1 MLLHQATPDVS
12 ATPVLHSGLHLI
24 VSMLPLLHF
33 IQPMETWESRG
44 VKCHVLLYGFFCFHI
59 DVMFPEYECRL
70 PHDPE
75 NVGLWIVFCIHYTLC
90 LCFQTLLIALKEAM
104 DYPQNRKWLSIDWRC
119 TSFKLILL
127 CSSQDVYLLLPCL
140 PLPPST
146 PPPSFTWSC
155 NLMSVR
161 LAPGQ
166 TGLMF
171 NLAQRSCVMVA
182 TELEVMVILESRT
195 SGTHCTC

>member
-1 MLLHQATPDVS
+1 MSLTPSWLFLFSYWCYVS
-12 ATPVLHSGLHLI
+12 RIWVQPSPWPWKLQFMDCILCTLYIVCVLS
-24 VSMLPLLHF
+24 
-33 IQPMETWESRG
+33 
-44 VKCHVLLYGFFCFHI
+44 Y
-59 DVMFPEYECRL
+59 
-70 PHDPE
+70 
-75 NVGLWIVFCIHYTLC
+75 
-90 LCFQTLLIALKEAM
+90 TLLIALKEAM

-127 CSSQDVYLLLPCL
+127 YSSQDVYLLLPCL

-166 TGLMF
+166 TWLMF
-171 NLAQRSCVMVA
+171 DLAQTSCVMVA

-195 SGTHCTC
+195 SGTHCTCCFLLNIIFAYLDSLLDYWLFS